1 MTEAPIAIEKV
12 TGAARLI
19 NSVTDSSARNDYRR
33 RGASHIA
40 SESVPAR

>member
-1 MTEAPIAIEKV
+1 MTEAPIAIENV

-19 NSVTDSSARNDYRR
+19 NSVTDSSVRNEYPRQ
-33 RGASHIA
+33 GAAHFA